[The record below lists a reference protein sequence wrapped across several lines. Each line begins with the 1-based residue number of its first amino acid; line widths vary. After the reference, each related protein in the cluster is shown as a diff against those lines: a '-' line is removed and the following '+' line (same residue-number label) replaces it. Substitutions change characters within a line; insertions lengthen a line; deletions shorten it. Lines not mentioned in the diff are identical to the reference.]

1 MSSSFKPQLKPVPT
15 DAKRWQIS
23 RFVLDLSTPLVMG
36 IVNVT
41 PDSFSDGGQ
50 HAETAQAL
58 RHAERLLRD
67 GAHILDVGA
76 ESTRP
81 GATPVPLAE
90 ELARLEPLLREVLR
104 WRVPVSVDTY
114 KPEVMQACLD
124 WGVDIVN
131 DIWALRQPG
140 AAQVVAAHPRCGV
153 CLMHMHR
160 EPQSMQ
166 SQPMTGDVLGD
177 VLGEVSDFLH
187 ARAQT
192 LLSLGISRARL
203 VLDPGIGFGKTV
215 AQNFQL
221 LAHQSDLLRLGLP
234 LMAGWSRKS
243 ALAAALVVDGVV
255 PAPEHRQVASV
266 AAALLAV
273 ERGASVVRVH
283 DVKETVDALK
293 IWQAMSTQVRASF
306 RPMGVGDSAHSL
318 GVDR

>member
-1 MSSSFKPQLKPVPT
+1 MPPLFERKPKPT
-15 DAKRWQIS
+15 DVKRWQTS

-36 IVNVT
+36 IVNAT
-41 PDSFSDGGQ
+41 PDSFSDGGH

-58 RHAERLLRD
+58 RHAEGLLRD
-67 GAHILDVGA
+67 GAHILDLGA

-90 ELARLEPLLREVLR
+90 ELARLEPLLSEVLR

-140 AAQVVAAHPRCGV
+140 AAQVVAAHPGCGV

-166 SQPMTGDVLGD
+166 SQPMTGGVSGD
-177 VLGEVSDFLH
+177 VLGEVGDFLR
-187 ARAQT
+187 ARVQT
-192 LLSLGISRARL
+192 LLLLGVSRTRL

-221 LAHQSDLLRLGLP
+221 LAHQADLLRLGLP

-243 ALAAALVVDGVV
+243 ALGAALLVDGVV

-293 IWQAMSTQVRASF
+293 IWQAMAVQA
-306 RPMGVGDSAHSL
+306 
-318 GVDR
+318 